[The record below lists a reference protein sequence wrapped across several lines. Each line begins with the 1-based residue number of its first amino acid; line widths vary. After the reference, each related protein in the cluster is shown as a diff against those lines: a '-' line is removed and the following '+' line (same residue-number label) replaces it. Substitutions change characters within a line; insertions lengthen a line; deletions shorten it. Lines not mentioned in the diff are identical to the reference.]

1 MKSEHIFKV
10 NLEWKSKNEQS
21 IDLTKKRYAKSH
33 NLSIEGKPNL
43 KLSAAKAFKGDPEL
57 YNPEDLLLSS
67 LVSCHMMSFLY
78 CCSKH
83 KIEIIN
89 YNDEAEAILE
99 VNNDGSGKIRKVIL
113 HPKVKIIDETKI
125 DLVNSLH
132 KEANQLCFIA
142 NSCNFIVE
150 HHAVCYV

>member
-10 NLEWKSKNEQS
+10 NLEWKSHDLEPNNNTRKKSTKNH
-21 IDLTKKRYAKSH
+21 K
-33 NLSIEGKPNL
+33 LSIEGKPDIQV
-43 KLSAAKAFKGDPEL
+43 SAAKTFKGDAEL

-78 CCSKH
+78 CCNKH
-83 KIEIIN
+83 KIEVISYDDN
-89 YNDEAEAILE
+89 AEAILE
-99 VNNDGSGKIRKVIL
+99 VNNDGSGKITKVIL

-150 HHAVCYV
+150 HHAVCNI